1 LGFRGLQLAVN
12 NASSTQNTT
21 KAAHASQ
28 PLPQKSNGWAVLP
41 ARPSFA
47 LIDKPPRRYLDL
59 QRPCTRRALGHSGR
73 RPSWGS
79 GWSSRLN
86 PLRPRDSRIQRR
98 GLLVVDA
105 SASGASRPLRTY
117 LPTDYVQAYYL
128 LGPSPSRLPPS
139 PIIQMHPST
148 DLAPRIVPQP
158 LLSCRGSMPWRPAN
172 SI

>member
-1 LGFRGLQLAVN
+1 MQSTTLA
-12 NASSTQNTT
+12 APKTQ
-21 KAAHASQ
+21 Q
-28 PLPQKSNGWAVLP
+28 
-41 ARPSFA
+41 
-47 LIDKPPRRYLDL
+47 KPPMQASRCPKKAMGGLFCQPD
-59 QRPCTRRALGHSGR
+59 PALRLSISHYVGTLTFNGPAPAARSGTQAR